1 MKEATG
7 ELNMAAIVAIS
18 IGILS
23 AFFFGFIWPI
33 LDLNFKKNAS
43 CNKAIC
49 NCGDD
54 IIDGKTGLQNIN
66 GIDYCTCWDEDY
78 PDDTFTCV
86 FKG

>member
-33 LDLNFKKNAS
+33 LDLNFKKFENDS
-43 CNKAIC
+43 PLY
-49 NCGDD
+49 DD
-54 IIDGKTGLQNIN
+54 DYDWLNDDKYWNDNLKTFNN
-66 GIDYCTCWDEDY
+66 MKK
-78 PDDTFTCV
+78 DDRER
-86 FKG
+86 